1 MIHLSRC
8 SSVVTRITGRR
19 TPDAGLRHSHRKDTH
34 HHDHHRRPSRP
45 AFEGTLA
52 APGAILH
59 YRVAGSGPVLLLSQS
74 GEGDADRT
82 VDLVPHLTDT
92 FTVVTYDRRGLSRS
106 ALDHPTRP
114 VTMADHADDVALLL
128 TEAARIRGTARTGVA
143 APEPALMAGFSMG
156 AAIGLQVLVRHL
168 GLLGTLVAHEPVL
181 PNLLPP
187 ADRDEHVAELL
198 AIQNA
203 HAVGGTAAAFPA
215 ITRHLGID
223 PRHDATE
230 EGLTPQPMTPRRRA
244 NFDFFIGTEFTAV
257 TTDGLDPA
265 ELAAAARHSGTR
277 VLPATGRTT
286 RPDVH
291 THRCALALG
300 ELLGTE
306 PVAFPGGHNGN
317 TAFPRATARTL
328 KALLGR

>member
-1 MIHLSRC
+1 M
-8 SSVVTRITGRR
+8 TTTTGSG
-19 TPDAGLRHSHRKDTH
+19 TTTAASGTT
-34 HHDHHRRPSRP
+34 
-45 AFEGTLA
+45 ATEGTLDV
-52 APGAILH
+52 PGATLH
-59 YRVAGSGPVLLLSQS
+59 YRLAGNGPVLLLSQS

-106 ALDHPTRP
+106 TLDDPARP
-114 VTMADHADDVALLL
+114 VTMADHADDVAALLA
-128 TEAARIRGTARTGVA
+128 EAARIAGEDGTVGG

-156 AAIGLQVLVRHL
+156 AAIGLQVLARHP
-168 GLLGTLVAHEPVL
+168 GVLGTLVAHEPVL

-187 ADRDEHVAELL
+187 PDRAEHIAELL
-198 AIQNA
+198 AVRAA
-203 HAVGGTAAAFPA
+203 HAAGGAAAAFPA
-215 ITRHLGID
+215 IARHLGID
-223 PRHDATE
+223 PRHDTTE
-230 EGLTPQPMTPRRRA
+230 EGLTPQPMTPRRLA

-257 TTDGLDPA
+257 TTDGLGPA

-291 THRCALALG
+291 TYRCALALA